1 MEFCDDDRH
10 YIWAR
15 PRKTN
20 LPHPTVEDC
29 TMGSEATPWSTTP
42 LTRQQLQGMSEL
54 RKREKLT
61 ELVNEETREVVLG
74 RARAGYTSYLWIVNQ
89 GWLECKLDEQGWA
102 NSQVTMDE
110 VRLAVRAL
118 YPDCDVT
125 LHEEEVVCP
134 ARLPPKSLVRK
145 GIKIEWS

>member
-1 MEFCDDDRH
+1 MEYCDDDRE
-10 YIWAR
+10 YIR
-15 PRKTN
+15 VRKTN
-20 LPHPTVEDC
+20 PECPSSDDR
-29 TMGSEATPWSTTP
+29 TMGSEATPWMMTP
-42 LTRQQLQGMSEL
+42 ITRQQLQGMSEL

-110 VRLAVRAL
+110 LRLAVRAL